1 MGLER
6 PGALSTASQAQPP
19 PYSFD
24 DVYACSPTTTKGP
37 TPFDND
43 GTQSFQCVELSLRFM
58 WAIYGV
64 SATGIG
70 DGADLVSDVHQQH
83 KSISVG
89 TPGPG
94 SVPSAGD
101 VASMGPGPPTNSTSG
116 HTAVVI
122 SSNASTGQ
130 FTVMSQDWPEP
141 DAGEQTWKIDL
152 SGGHNGQAEIYGEWT
167 SVSWLNL
174 SNKTTLDLTAV
185 FDSEKTSGQPPQ
197 EDIYWQGSNGDL
209 WETSWVPSAGS
220 GGTRYGPADLG
231 IAVGSDLTAVF
242 DSEKTSG
249 QPPQEDIYWQGSNGD
264 LWETSW
270 VPSAGSGGT
279 RYGPADLGI
288 AVGSDL
294 TAVFDSEKTSGQP
307 PQEDIY
313 WQGSNGDLWETS
325 WVPSAGSGGT
335 RYGPADLGIAVGSDL
350 TAVFDSEKTSGQPP
364 QEDIYWQG
372 SNGDLWETSW
382 VPSAG
387 SGGTRYGP
395 ADLGIA
401 VGSDLTAVFDSE
413 KTSGQPPQE
422 DIYWQGSNGRPLG
435 DVVGSIR
442 GLGGYAL
449 RACRPGHRGGLGPNC
464 GVRFGEDQ
472 RGSRR
477 KRTSTGRGAT
487 ATSGRRRGFHPRARG
502 GTRYGPADLGIAV

>member
-1 MGLER
+1 MSFQGRGFVKYLPILMAATALAATPFAFGSVALAHFASPDVGHALQIP
-6 PGALSTASQAQPP
+6 PGDGTGAAWCAKYGVAGTTA

-288 AVGSDL
+288 AV
-294 TAVFDSEKTSGQP
+294 
-307 PQEDIY
+307 
-313 WQGSNGDLWETS
+313 
-325 WVPSAGSGGT
+325 
-335 RYGPADLGIAVGSDL
+335 
-350 TAVFDSEKTSGQPP
+350 
-364 QEDIYWQG
+364 
-372 SNGDLWETSW
+372 
-382 VPSAG
+382 
-387 SGGTRYGP
+387 
-395 ADLGIA
+395 
-401 VGSDLTAVFDSE
+401 
-413 KTSGQPPQE
+413 
-422 DIYWQGSNGRPLG
+422 
-435 DVVGSIR
+435 
-442 GLGGYAL
+442 
-449 RACRPGHRGGLGPNC
+449 
-464 GVRFGEDQ
+464 
-472 RGSRR
+472 
-477 KRTSTGRGAT
+477 
-487 ATSGRRRGFHPRARG
+487 
-502 GTRYGPADLGIAV
+502 